1 MGEIKKEINLKK
13 YYYILLV
20 GIIIVEIYLI
30 INASKQIDENR
41 IIIKTK
47 LNNIIKKKSNI
58 SNLALNN
65 ELLEK
70 EIKIIKTENLNS
82 LQLLKNENENLCKIN
97 KNISELFHINY
108 EEFENREKLFQYKI
122 EEDNET
128 LNE

>member
-1 MGEIKKEINLKK
+1 MKEIKKEINLKK

-41 IIIKTK
+41 IIIKSK

-70 EIKIIKTENLNS
+70 EIKIIKTENLNI

-108 EEFENREKLFQYKI
+108 EEFENREKL
-122 EEDNET
+122 
-128 LNE
+128 L